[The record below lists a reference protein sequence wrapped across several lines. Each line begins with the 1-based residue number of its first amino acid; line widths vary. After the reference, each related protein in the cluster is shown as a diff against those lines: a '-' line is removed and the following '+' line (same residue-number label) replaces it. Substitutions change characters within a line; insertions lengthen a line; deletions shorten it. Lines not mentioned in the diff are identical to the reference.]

1 MEIIYNIIIILII
14 AVIIAFIA
22 GMIKPNLFK
31 KLLGK
36 KANRKF
42 IALYGIGLL
51 FGLAILSGVSEP
63 ASVKQARLDKENQ
76 AKIAKEAQNNQQ
88 PAQQQNLEEEKVA
101 EVQTNPSEYWH
112 QVIKVVDGDTVKVKV
127 DGKEESIRIIGIDSP
142 ESTTTTECFGAEA
155 SAKAKEFLEG
165 KWVQLEKDESQSERD
180 KYSRLLRYVWFDNGT
195 DFGRRMIEEGY
206 AHEYTYNVPYN
217 KQAQYKSTYQEAK
230 NAKRGLW
237 SADTC
242 NGQDQKPAPVSN
254 NSVNTYTAPAPKPAP
269 APSAPAP
276 SSNCDPNYT
285 GGCVPVVSYDLDCGD
300 ISFSV
305 RVIGTDKH
313 RFDRDGDGYGCE
325 SN

>member
-1 MEIIYNIIIILII
+1 MEAIYNIIIILII
-14 AVIIAFIA
+14 AVIIAFVV
-22 GMIKPNLFK
+22 GMIKPKLFSK
-31 KLLGK
+31 FLGT

-42 IALYGIGLL
+42 IAIYSIGLF
-51 FGLAILSGVSEP
+51 FGLAILSGITEP

-76 AKIAKEAQNNQQ
+76 AKIAKEVQNNQQ
-88 PAQQQNLEEEKVA
+88 PAQQQKPEEVKVE
-101 EVQTNPSEYWH
+101 EVQTNPNQYWH
-112 QVIKVVDGDTVKVKV
+112 EVTRVVDGDTVKVKV

-142 ESTTTTECFGAEA
+142 ESTTSTECFGAEA

-165 KWVQLEKDESQSERD
+165 KWVQLEKDDSQSERD

-217 KQAQYKSTYQEAK
+217 KQAQYKTTYEEAK
-230 NAKRGLW
+230 NTKRGLW

-242 NGQDQKPAPVSN
+242 NGQDQKPSPEPAQ
-254 NSVNTYTAPAPKPAP
+254 TYTAPAPTPEP
-269 APSAPAP
+269 APSAPVQ
-276 SSNCDPNYT
+276 SINCDPNYS
-285 GGCVPVVSYDLDCGD
+285 GGCVPNVSNDLDCGD